1 VAKPGR
7 NDLCPCGSG
16 KKYKRCHEA
25 KEKGSGIGQHLV
37 LIAVA
42 GAVLAALLVG
52 IASFRSG
59 GQTAG
64 VRIWSPEHGHY
75 HDANG
80 VAVP

>member
-1 VAKPGR
+1 
-7 NDLCPCGSG
+7 
-16 KKYKRCHEA
+16 
-25 KEKGSGIGQHLV
+25 
-37 LIAVA
+37 
-42 GAVLAALLVG
+42 VLAALLVG

-59 GQTAG
+59 GQTTG